1 MKKLLVLILALVM
14 VFSLASCKT
23 KCEKKGHLDE
33 DANGVCDRC
42 DFLLTADSPHDVHT
56 DTDANGYCDGCGAL
70 FINYGDNKVVGT
82 LLRKSLEKQFD
93 EINSAKLEFTFD
105 FESASEVWQGCY
117 YNENDELIYYTVSE
131 TYSDHYDVDM
141 WISRTAD
148 GFNAKMMISS
158 TRTYLHDYS
167 DETGEEPEIEYE
179 SKLIYLIDGNLYEQI
194 TNDYYVKSE
203 VNSSITEIIGKLS
216 EVQFLSEKDK
226 NELLDAFGSEV
237 ATVLNLKD
245 NKGSVSV
252 DLKDDYDELV
262 AYLMGIDFEND
273 TLEDVIDDALALVS
287 EGLTVEAIITELE
300 RFTSLNVNDGF
311 AELDAWLTENH
322 GTTFQGIYDSVVNN
336 SEFVEFLKSV
346 IVTVNQMDTAD
357 PEFEEEFREA
367 IETLQTFNMAEFI
380 VEREM
385 EDMTVYDFINF
396 WLGERLAP
404 AENLFPNLRESLD
417 VTVAQYDEALDGKL
431 THIRSFLDSI
441 TVKEF
446 NAKLD
451 VNFKNVLEVTDV
463 NGSFNFS
470 ASRIAPSDYEGRDN
484 SWSVTVRATFKAYQ
498 LSTSTLNLALDS
510 DIEILDRRLIDGYF
524 ETEEGYLYTDYY
536 VLDGQVYVSFG
547 GAYPVSDT
555 DSVYFA
561 SEDIFVEEVLGD
573 EIVIGNLSLEYLGV
587 SVIAVDGA
595 IIKIKLDV
603 EDGTVEYLETAEFIT
618 PPLAYTVFVDI
629 INNDGEPL
637 EGYSYV
643 GIESISG
650 YVDDVRIG
658 FSDDSMVD
666 AVYCTVSYGEDEN
679 ILICTITGFIVD
691 TEHSL
696 YKIDMST
703 SWYGGCYDLDEIDAY
718 FGGDPTFL
726 IEFDPTTGEFHV
738 VEYPIVE
745 EQYRKF
751 KD

>member
-1 MKKLLVLILALVM
+1 MKKLLILILTLVM

-23 KCEKKGHLDE
+23 KCEKKGHIDE

-42 DFLLTADSPHDVHT
+42 DTTLVADTPHNVHT
-56 DTDANGYCDGCGAL
+56 DDDANGYCDGCGAL
-70 FINYGDNKVVGT
+70 FIDYGNNKVMGT
-82 LLRKSLEKQFD
+82 LLRKNLEKQFN

-105 FESASEVWQGCY
+105 FESVSEVWEGCY

-131 TYSDHYDVDM
+131 TNSDSYDVDV

-167 DETGEEPEIEYE
+167 DETGEEPVTEYE
-179 SKLIYLIDGNLYEQI
+179 AKLIYFIDGNVYERI
-194 TNDYYVKSE
+194 SNDYYVKSE
-203 VNSSITEIIGKLS
+203 IDSSITEIIGKLS
-216 EVQFLSEKDK
+216 EVQLLSDKDK

-262 AYLMGIDFEND
+262 AYLTGLDFEND

-300 RFTSLNVNDGF
+300 RFASLKVNDGF

-336 SEFVEFLKSV
+336 PEFVEFLKSV
-346 IVTVNQMDTAD
+346 IVAVNQTGAAD
-357 PEFEEEFREA
+357 SEFEEEFKKD

-385 EDMTVYDFINF
+385 EDMTVYDFVNF
-396 WLGERLAP
+396 WLDERLIS
-404 AENLFPNLRESLD
+404 AEELFSNLRESLD
-417 VTVAQYDEALDGKL
+417 GTLAEYDEALDGKL
-431 THIRSFLDSI
+431 THIVSFLDSI

-451 VNFKNVLEVTDV
+451 VNFKNILEVTDV

-470 ASRIAPSDYEGRDN
+470 ALRVAPSDYEGRDN

-498 LSTSTLNLALDS
+498 LSASTLSLALDG
-510 DIEILDRRLIDGYF
+510 DMEILDRRLIDGYF

-561 SEDIFVEEVLGD
+561 SEDIFVEDVLGD

-587 SVIAVDGA
+587 SVIAVDGTV
-595 IIKIKLDV
+595 IKIKLDV

-618 PPLAYTVFVDI
+618 PPLACTVFMNI

-637 EGYSYV
+637 DGYSYV
-643 GIESISG
+643 GMESITG

-658 FSDDSMVD
+658 FSDDSTVD

-679 ILICTITGFIVD
+679 VLVCTITGFIVD
-691 TEHSL
+691 SEHSL
-696 YKIDMST
+696 YGIDMSY
-703 SWYGGCYDLDEIDAY
+703 SWHGGCYDLDEIDAY

-738 VEYPIVE
+738 VEYPTVE
-745 EQYRKF
+745 EQYRDF